1 MKAVDREIRRAG
13 WHWKTRGAMKSSNDV
28 LLCDFCG
35 NSEHVAALIVRGVA
49 DAAICDECIE
59 TCTEIVAERR
69 AEKAE
74 RGPRIVSVAKAWVV
88 KAIGKR

>member
-1 MKAVDREIRRAG
+1 
-13 WHWKTRGAMKSSNDV
+13 MKSANDV

-35 NSEHVAALIVRGVA
+35 NSQHAAALLVRGIA
-49 DAAICDECIE
+49 DAAICDECID
-59 TCTEIVAERR
+59 TCTEIVSERR

-74 RGPRIVSVAKAWVV
+74 RLPKIVSVAKAWAA

>member
-1 MKAVDREIRRAG
+1 
-13 WHWKTRGAMKSSNDV
+13 MKSANDV

-35 NSEHVAALIVRGVA
+35 SSQHVAALLVRGIA
-49 DAAICDECIE
+49 DAAICDECID
-59 TCTEIVAERR
+59 TCTEIVSERR

-74 RGPRIVSVAKAWVV
+74 RLPKIVSVAKAWAA